1 MLDLFREWDTNG
13 DGEVSRSEFQKA
25 VVSLGLNVPKS
36 EVDKLFDE
44 WDTGRD
50 GALAYKEL
58 SRILKVT
65 RREGL
70 TKATGVKAA
79 TMAIMDRA
87 RDGTM
92 ERIMLMWTHLK
103 PKRIT
108 RDRKTVSYFL
118 L

>member
-79 TMAIMDRA
+79 TMAIMTTK
-87 RDGTM
+87 G
-92 ERIMLMWTHLK
+92 K
-103 PKRIT
+103 GK
-108 RDRKTVSYFL
+108 
-118 L
+118 